1 MGSVTIEVRGA
12 VAILVMDNSSH
23 MNAIDAGIAEGL
35 ANAAGEL
42 AKRADIGA
50 LVLRGAGDRAFCAGV
65 DLKFVGQFEERAQ
78 GFAALSNSIERFER
92 EMASMPIPTIA
103 MIHGNCFGGGVH
115 LAAMA
120 DFRFADS
127 VLKLGIPAVKA
138 RLFYPISALERLT
151 HLIGETR
158 TKRLMFEAEPYTA
171 QTLLEWGFLDR
182 VCASE
187 ELEGRTLEYATM
199 LAQRPRDVV
208 AVYQEIFRA
217 LRRGDT
223 VAARDLR
230 ARAKAQEKGSGR

>member
-35 ANAAGEL
+35 ASAAGEL
-42 AKRADIGA
+42 AGRADIGA

-65 DLKFVGQFEERAQ
+65 DLKFVEQFEERAR
-78 GFAALSNSIERFER
+78 GFAVIDESVERFGQ

-103 MIHGNCFGGGVH
+103 MLHGNCFGGGVQ

-127 VLKLGIPAVKA
+127 VFKLGIPAVKA
-138 RLFYPISALERLT
+138 RLFYPIPALERLT
-151 HLIGETR
+151 QLIGETR
-158 TKRLMFEAEPYTA
+158 TKRLIFEAEPTTA

-182 VCASE
+182 VCAPD

-199 LAQRPRDVV
+199 LARRPRDVV
-208 AVYQEIFRA
+208 TVYQEIFRA

-223 VAARDLR
+223 AAARELR
-230 ARAKAQEKGSGR
+230 TRAKAREKGSDR

>member
-12 VAILVMDNSSH
+12 VAILIMDNSSH
-23 MNAIDAGIAEGL
+23 RNAIDAGIADGL

-42 AKRADIGA
+42 AGRADIGA

-65 DLKFVGQFEERAQ
+65 DLKFVEQFQERAR
-78 GFAALSNSIERFER
+78 GFAVIDESVEKFAR
-92 EMASMPIPTIA
+92 EMAAMPIPSIA
-103 MIHGNCFGGGVH
+103 MLHGNCFGGGVH

-158 TKRLMFEAEPYTA
+158 TKRLMFEAEPTTA

-182 VCASE
+182 VCAPD
-187 ELEGRTLEYATM
+187 ELEGRTLEYAAM

-208 AVYQEIFRA
+208 AVYQDIFRA

-223 VAARDLR
+223 AAARDLR

>member
-12 VAILVMDNSSH
+12 VAVLVMDNSSH

-35 ANAAGEL
+35 ASAAGEL
-42 AKRADIGA
+42 AGRADIGA

-65 DLKFVGQFEERAQ
+65 DLKFVEQFEERAR
-78 GFAALSNSIERFER
+78 GFAVIDESVQRFGR

-103 MIHGNCFGGGVH
+103 MLHGNCFGGGVH

-138 RLFYPISALERLT
+138 RLFYPIPALERLID
-151 HLIGETR
+151 LIGETR
-158 TKRLMFEAEPYTA
+158 TKRLMLEAEPYTA
-171 QTLLEWGFLDR
+171 ETLLEWGFLDR
-182 VCASE
+182 VCAPD
-187 ELEGRTLEYATM
+187 ELEGRTLEYATV

-223 VAARDLR
+223 VAAGELR

>member
-1 MGSVTIEVRGA
+1 MGSVTLEVRGA

-35 ANAAGEL
+35 ASAAGEL
-42 AKRADIGA
+42 AEREDIGA

-65 DLKFVGQFEERAQ
+65 DLKFVGQFEERAR
-78 GFAALSNSIERFER
+78 GFAVIDESIQRFGR

-103 MIHGNCFGGGVH
+103 MLHGNCFGGGVH
-115 LAAMA
+115 LAAMT

-158 TKRLMFEAEPYTA
+158 TKRLVFEAEPYSA
-171 QTLLEWGFLDR
+171 ETLLEWGFLDR
-182 VCASE
+182 VCAPD

-199 LAQRPRDVV
+199 LAQRPRGVV

-223 VAARDLR
+223 AAAGDLR
-230 ARAKAQEKGSGR
+230 ARAKAQQKGSGR

>member
-1 MGSVTIEVRGA
+1 MGSVTIEVHGA
-12 VAILVMDNSSH
+12 VAILIMDNSSR

-35 ANAAGEL
+35 AIAAGEL
-42 AKRADIGA
+42 AKRKDIGA

-65 DLKFVGQFEERAQ
+65 DLKFVEQFEERAQ
-78 GFAALSNSIERFER
+78 GFAVIDESVERFVQ

-103 MIHGNCFGGGVH
+103 MLHGNCFGGGVH

-138 RLFYPISALERLT
+138 RLFYPISALERLI

-158 TKRLMFEAEPYTA
+158 TKRLMFEAEPYAA
-171 QTLLEWGFLDR
+171 QTLLDWGFLDR
-182 VCASE
+182 VCAPE
-187 ELEGRTLEYATM
+187 ELEASTLEYAAM
-199 LAQRPRDVV
+199 LAQRPRNVV
-208 AVYQEIFRA
+208 AIYQEMFRA

-223 VAARDLR
+223 VAAKDLR
-230 ARAKAQEKGSGR
+230 ARGKTQEKMSGR

>member
-1 MGSVTIEVRGA
+1 MGSVTIEIRGA
-12 VAILVMDNSSH
+12 VAILVMDNSSRR
-23 MNAIDAGIAEGL
+23 NAIDAGIAEGL

-65 DLKFVGQFEERAQ
+65 DLKFVEQFEERAQ
-78 GFAALSNSIERFER
+78 GFAVIDESVERFAR
-92 EMASMPIPTIA
+92 EMASMPVPTIA
-103 MIHGNCFGGGVH
+103 MLHGNCFGGGVH

-151 HLIGETR
+151 QLIGETR
-158 TKRLMFEAEPYTA
+158 TKRLMFEAEPYNA
-171 QTLLEWGFLDR
+171 ETLLEWGFLDR
-182 VCASE
+182 VCAAE
-187 ELEGRTLEYATM
+187 ELESRTLEYAAM

-230 ARAKAQEKGSGR
+230 ARAKAQAQGSGR